1 MRRITRAISMS
12 GASPVPG
19 NPAVCPSCGLTQAGG
34 RAECS
39 RCGHPLHPAGFI
51 YRREANG
58 TWSIVK
64 DIDLSK
70 LAPPPRVQ
78 KKLIGKTGGAIVLGL
93 ILLGAALNIWCW
105 TLRTRDTSLE
115 ASEIENYLDHPIGR
129 IVPRFKLQ
137 YQRSESGDL
146 QVSGKCNLP
155 DGTALEVQVY
165 SGDLLVAVDYP
176 VTVAAGMFQ
185 TRPLLQRGK
194 PFVPASY
201 KLQIRATFEK
211 RWQPPF
217 GLLVVGGRGER
228 LEGSFMHRT
237 ERSSGSTLEFT
248 EDFTLLQ

>member
-1 MRRITRAISMS
+1 MAD
-12 GASPVPG
+12 ASPT
-19 NPAVCPSCGLTQAGG
+19 PANSVLCPSCGLTQAGG
-34 RAECS
+34 RTECS

-78 KKLIGKTGGAIVLGL
+78 KKLVGKTGGAIILGL
-93 ILLGAALNIWCW
+93 ILLGAALTIWCW
-105 TLRTRDTSLE
+105 TLRNRDTSLE
-115 ASEIENYLDHPIGR
+115 AGEIAKYLDHPIGR
-129 IVPRFKLQ
+129 IVPRFELQ
-137 YQRSESGDL
+137 YQRSEWDDL

-176 VTVAAGMFQ
+176 VTVAAGTFQ

-194 PFVPASY
+194 PFAPASY
-201 KLQIRATFEK
+201 RLRLRATFGK

-217 GLLVVGGRGER
+217 VLLVVGGRGER
-228 LEGSFMHRT
+228 LEGSFVHRT
-237 ERSSGSTLEFT
+237 ERSSGSMLEFT